1 MTDKEKEKQ
10 RREIEAALEKEAE
23 LRQRINESSLEYL
36 KFLKDIKNLHKNINE
51 VEGEYLKQQKRVADA
66 KLGIITLSAEE
77 LEIEEEKEKIL
88 EKNLNKLKKQL

>member
-51 VEGEYLKQQKRVADA
+51 VEGEYLKQQKNFV
-66 KLGIITLSAEE
+66 S
-77 LEIEEEKEKIL
+77 
-88 EKNLNKLKKQL
+88 

>member
-1 MTDKEKEKQ
+1 MTNKE

-66 KLGIITLSAEE
+66 KLGIITLSAKE
-77 LEIEEEKEKIL
+77 LEIEEEKEKIIC
-88 EKNLNKLKKQL
+88 

>member
-1 MTDKEKEKQ
+1 MTNKE

-66 KLGIITLSAEE
+66 KLGIINLSGDSAFTPSGW
-77 LEIEEEKEKIL
+77 
-88 EKNLNKLKKQL
+88 